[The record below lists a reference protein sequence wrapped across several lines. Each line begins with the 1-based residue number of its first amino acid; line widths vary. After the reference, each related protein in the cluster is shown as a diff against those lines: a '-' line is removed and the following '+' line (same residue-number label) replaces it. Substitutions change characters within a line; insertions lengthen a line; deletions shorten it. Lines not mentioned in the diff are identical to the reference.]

1 MRLISVLT
9 IVFVLFFSGTTN
21 PKRTDVYVTTDMYN
35 IHYSEVYEQ
44 PTSVDY
50 TVACTETKFSRAGLD
65 FYKCDTIH
73 TSDNN
78 DYANNEYDKG
88 HMAPA
93 ADFSCDKDKL
103 ARTFSYLNCAL
114 QNEKL
119 NRGVWK
125 ILETHERELAV
136 KNTTTVSITIHFS
149 KTSKKLSSGATVP
162 DGFTK
167 VIKSGTVTE
176 KYYFP
181 NTAPTKK
188 TYAEYKKS

>member
-1 MRLISVLT
+1 MRLLSVLAF
-9 IVFVLFFSGTTN
+9 IIFFSGTNTLR
-21 PKRTDVYVTTDMYN
+21 KDVYIKTDIYD

-44 PTSVDY
+44 PTSVKY

-65 FYKCDTIH
+65 FYTCDTIH

-78 DYANNEYDKG
+78 DYANNDYDKG

-93 ADFSCDKDKL
+93 ADFACDKNKL
-103 ARTFSYLNCAL
+103 NQTFSYLNCAL
-114 QNEKL
+114 QNSKL

-125 ILETHERELAV
+125 SLETRERDLALN
-136 KNTTTVSITIHFS
+136 KKTTVSIKIHFS
-149 KTSKKLSSGATVP
+149 KTSKKLLTGSTVP

-167 VIKSGTVTE
+167 VIKSGSITE

-181 NTAPTKK
+181 NVAPTKK
-188 TYAEYKKS
+188 TYADYKKS